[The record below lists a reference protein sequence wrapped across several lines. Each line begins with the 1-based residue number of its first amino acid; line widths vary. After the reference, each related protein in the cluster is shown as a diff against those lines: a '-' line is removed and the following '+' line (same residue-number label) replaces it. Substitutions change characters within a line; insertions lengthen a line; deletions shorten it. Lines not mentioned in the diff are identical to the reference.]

1 MRDTTRDLLTGLVAA
16 GVLGVLVFT
25 PGARRA
31 DVVTTAAADTSIVS
45 RSIDFFERRLAVD
58 PNNYLVAGR
67 LATRYVVRFQ
77 LGADLADV
85 VRAEALARHLV
96 ETVPNRSGALS
107 RLSTVLLMQHKF
119 AEAYDTAFA
128 AVRVDSTN
136 QEAIGALF
144 DAAMASGRYRQA
156 KGALTRLVAGSLGT
170 LVRRSQWFEA
180 TGQTKAAD
188 DALERTCHRLARS
201 SSQPVAVAWCLTEL
215 AGIRHTLHGPRAAAT
230 TLREALLHQPGYRG
244 ALEGL
249 ADLAHGRGDWSRAEE
264 LYSGL
269 ATDAHPD
276 LYLRLAEVRGERG
289 DSAGHR
295 AAIQRFLTVATMPE
309 NEALFG
315 AMLARYHVGVG
326 DSSALGR
333 ALAIAQREA
342 QRRPTIETD
351 DLLSWVYY
359 HRGDL
364 GLAVAASDR
373 TRRLGP
379 PTPTMK
385 YHRACI
391 LEGLGRTDEAALL
404 FDEALAEWTLL
415 DPEARLELGQ
425 QQRRGCRAKGRV
437 DDSASQA

>member
-1 MRDTTRDLLTGLVAA
+1 MTGTIRGLLLGLAAA

-25 PGARRA
+25 QGTRRA
-31 DVVTTAAADTSIVS
+31 DIVRPAATDTSTVS

-96 ETVPNRSGALS
+96 ETVPNRAGALS
-107 RLSTVLLMQHKF
+107 RLATVLLMQHKF
-119 AEAYDTAFA
+119 TEAYDTAIA

-156 KGALTRLVAGSLGT
+156 EDALTRLVAGSLAP
-170 LVRRSQWFEA
+170 LVRRSQWFDA
-180 TGQTKAAD
+180 TGQTKAAAA
-188 DALERTCHRLARS
+188 ALERTCHRLALS
-201 SSQPVAVAWCLTEL
+201 SSQPVSVAWCLTEL
-215 AGIRHTLHGPRAAAT
+215 AGIRHVLHGPRAAAT
-230 TLREALLHQPGYRG
+230 TLREALQHQPGYRG
-244 ALEGL
+244 ALEGM
-249 ADLAHGRGDWSRAEE
+249 ADLAHGRGDWSSADE
-264 LYSGL
+264 LYRNL

-276 LYLRLAEVRGERG
+276 LYLRLAEVRGEQG
-289 DSAGHR
+289 DSAGRR
-295 AAIQRFLTVATMPE
+295 AALEGFLTVAAVPE

-315 AMLARYHVGVG
+315 AMLARYYLGVG
-326 DSSALGR
+326 DSSSLDR
-333 ALAIAQREA
+333 ALAIVQREA

-359 HRGDL
+359 YRGDL
-364 GLAVAASDR
+364 DLAVAASEGAQ
-373 TRRLGP
+373 RLGP

-385 YHRACI
+385 YHRARI
-391 LEGLGRTDEAALL
+391 LEGLGRTDEA
-404 FDEALAEWTLL
+404 D
-415 DPEARLELGQ
+415 
-425 QQRRGCRAKGRV
+425 
-437 DDSASQA
+437 